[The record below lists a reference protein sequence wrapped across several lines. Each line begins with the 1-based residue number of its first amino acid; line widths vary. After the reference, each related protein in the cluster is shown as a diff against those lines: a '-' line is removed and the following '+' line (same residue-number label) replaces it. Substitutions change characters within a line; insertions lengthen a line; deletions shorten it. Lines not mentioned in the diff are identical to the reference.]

1 MDAATK
7 MEMKVPSAEDISP
20 AKARILA
27 VAIDLF
33 YEKGFER
40 TTVRDIAARAGI
52 LSGSLFHHFKNKQDI
67 LFTVMALTTR
77 GMGESAEKAVEG
89 LGEPAEKLRALI
101 LCELNHIHR
110 EGEHAAYVL
119 VDEWRS
125 LDEGYRQAVLE
136 LRDAHYEHCWIEALR
151 ECGGRGMLAT
161 NPKLARQL
169 IRGATGGTKTWY
181 RDDGPMTLS
190 ELADEILRT
199 FVRTG

>member
-1 MDAATK
+1 MDAAK
-7 MEMKVPSAEDISP
+7 KLELKVPSAEDISP

-89 LGEPAEKLRALI
+89 LDDPAEKLRALI

-125 LDEGYRQAVLE
+125 LDEAYRQAVLD
-136 LRDAHYEHCWIEALR
+136 LRDAHYEHCWIEALK

-190 ELADEILRT
+190 ELADEMVRT
-199 FVRTG
+199 FVRAG